1 MTREEFQQLLQT
13 GVVMLDGA
21 TGTNLQKAG
30 MPIGVCPEDWILENP
45 QVLVDLQQQFVAAGS
60 QIVYAPTFTGNRL
73 KLAEYG
79 LEDRLVEINQGL
91 VALSKKA
98 VQGKALVAGDMT
110 MTGQQLYPMGELT
123 FEELVDV
130 YKEQAKA
137 LYEGGA
143 DLFVVE
149 TMMSLQETR
158 ACVLA
163 IKDVCDL
170 PIMATLT
177 FEKDGRTLYG
187 TPPEV
192 GVVVLQSLGVD
203 AVGLNC
209 STGPADMVDVV
220 KKMYEYAEIPLIAKP
235 NAGLPELEGETTVY
249 KTTPEEFAKDGKLLI
264 DAGAHIVGGCCGTT
278 PDHMR
283 ALHEAVKELT
293 PKKPQP
299 IHTRV
304 LTSERQAVEIKL
316 DGPFQ
321 VIGERINPTGK
332 KKLQAELRAGK
343 LDLVRAM
350 AREQER
356 NGAAILDVNMG
367 TNGIDEKEMM
377 LKAIYEVTG
386 VSGLP
391 LSIDTSSP
399 EIMEAALRIYPGRA
413 LVNSISAETKK
424 REELLPVVKKYGAMF
439 IALPVSDAGIPKT
452 LEEKHAVLDELLQDA
467 YQHGFT
473 TEDIVV
479 DALVAT
485 VGAAPTAALDC
496 MATFAHCK
504 NDLSLATV
512 CGLSNISFGLP
523 DRKFVNATFL
533 AMSIASGLTMAI
545 ANPSQDLL
553 MNTAAAA
560 NMLMNREGSDL
571 AYIQRIQQFE
581 KKEAAAK
588 QKAQAELLAQQG
600 QQAATADA
608 LPGENAAADAK
619 AENPVFK
626 AVLEGEREA
635 VVPLSQA
642 ELAKGKAPDAIIND
656 LLIPA
661 ITRVGDLYDQQ
672 IYFLPQLI
680 ASANTMEKAIAY
692 LEPLIKKDENQA
704 PMATI
709 VIATVEG
716 DVHDIGKNLVGLMLR
731 NYGYKVI
738 DLGKDVPAGKI
749 IETALK
755 EKASVVGLSALM
767 TTTMMHMK
775 DVVAEAADKHYDGKI
790 IIGGAAVT
798 PSFSDEI
805 GADGY
810 SKDAAE
816 CVKLVGRLLS

>member
-1 MTREEFQQLLQT
+1 MTRDEFKQLLNT

-30 MPIGVCPEDWILENP
+30 MPIGVCPEAWILENP
-45 QVLVDLQQQFVAAGS
+45 QALLDLQRQFVAAGS

-91 VALSKKA
+91 IALSKKA

-110 MTGQQLYPMGELT
+110 MTGQQLYPMGELM
-123 FEELVDV
+123 FEDLVDV

-163 IKDVCDL
+163 IKETCDL

-187 TPPEV
+187 TTPEV

-209 STGPADMVDVV
+209 STGPADMVAVV
-220 KKMYEYAEIPLIAKP
+220 QKMYEYAKIPLIAKP
-235 NAGLPELEGETTVY
+235 NAGLPELEGDTTVY
-249 KTTPEEFAKDGKLLI
+249 KMTPAEFAKDGQLLI
-264 DAGAHIVGGCCGTT
+264 EAGAHIVGGCCGTT
-278 PDHMR
+278 PAHMQ
-283 ALHEAVKELT
+283 ALHEAVKDLT
-293 PKKPQP
+293 PKAPQP
-299 IHTRV
+299 SHHRV
-304 LTSERQAVEIKL
+304 LTSERQLTEIKL

-343 LDLVRAM
+343 LDLVRSM

-356 NGAAILDVNMG
+356 NGATVLDVNMG

-452 LEEKHAVLDELLQDA
+452 LTEKHAVLDELLQDA
-467 YQHGFT
+467 YDHGFT
-473 TEDIVV
+473 PDDIVV

-496 MATFAHCK
+496 MATFTHCK
-504 NDLSLATV
+504 QDLSLATV

-533 AMSIASGLTMAI
+533 AMAIASGLTMAI

-571 AYIQRIQQFE
+571 AYIQRMQYFD
-581 KKEAAAK
+581 KKEAAEK
-588 QKAQAELLAQQG
+588 KKAQAELLAQQNITLTDMD
-600 QQAATADA
+600 Q
-608 LPGENAAADAK
+608 PGEKDAADVK
-619 AENPVFK
+619 AENPVYK
-626 AVLEGEREA
+626 AVLEGERDS
-635 VVPLSQA
+635 VVDRAQE
-642 ELAKGKAPDAIIND
+642 ELAKGMAPDAIIND

-661 ITRVGDLYDQQ
+661 ITKVGDLYDQQ
-672 IYFLPQLI
+672 VYFLPQLI

-692 LEPLIKKDENQA
+692 LEPLIKKDDNQA

-716 DVHDIGKNLVGLMLR
+716 DVHDIGKNLVALMLR

-775 DVVAEAADKHYDGKI
+775 DVVAEAADKHYGGKI

-810 SKDAAE
+810 SKDAAD
-816 CVKLVGRLLS
+816 CVKLVSRLLS

>member
-1 MTREEFQQLLQT
+1 MTNEAFQRLLDR
-13 GVVMLDGA
+13 GVVVLDGA
-21 TGTNLQKAG
+21 TGTNLQQAG
-30 MPIGVCPEDWILENP
+30 MPIGVCPEQWILENR
-45 QVLVDLQQQFVAAGS
+45 QVMIDLQRKFIEAGTD
-60 QIVYAPTFTGNRL
+60 IVYAPTFTGNRL

-79 LEDRLVEINQGL
+79 LDQDLKAINEGL
-91 VALSKKA
+91 VAISKEA
-98 VQGKALVAGDMT
+98 AGDKALVAGDMT
-110 MTGQQLYPMGELT
+110 MTGRQLYPMGDLT
-123 FEELVDV
+123 FEELVTV
-130 YKEQAKA
+130 YKEQAKV
-137 LYEGGA
+137 LYEAGV

-163 IKDVCDL
+163 IKEVCDL

-187 TPPEV
+187 TPPEAA
-192 GVVVLQSLGVD
+192 VVVLEHLGVA

-209 STGPADMVDVV
+209 STGPADMVDTVRT
-220 KKMYEYAEIPLIAKP
+220 MYDYANIPIIAKP
-235 NAGLPELEGETTVY
+235 NAGLPELEGDKTVY
-249 KTTPEEFAKDGKLLI
+249 KTTPEEFAQDGCLLI
-264 DAGAHIVGGCCGTT
+264 EAGAHIVGGCCGTT
-278 PDHMR
+278 PAHMK
-283 ALHEAVKELT
+283 ALADAVKGLT
-293 PKKPQP
+293 PKVPKAG
-299 IHTRV
+299 HHRV
-304 LTSERQAVEIKL
+304 LASERQVLDIHL
-316 DGPFQ
+316 DGDFQ

-343 LDLVRAM
+343 LDLVRSM

-356 NGAAILDVNMG
+356 YGASILDVNMG

-413 LVNSISAETKK
+413 LVNSISCETEKY
-424 REELLPVVKKYGAMF
+424 ETLLPVVKKYGAMF
-439 IALPVSDAGIPKT
+439 IALPVSDEGIPKT
-452 LEEKHAVLDELLQDA
+452 LAEKHAVLDELLNHAYDA
-467 YQHGFT
+467 GFKP
-473 TEDIVV
+473 EDIVV

-496 MATFAHCK
+496 MATFSHCK
-504 NDLSLATV
+504 NDLGLATV

-523 DRKFVNATFL
+523 DRMYVNAAFL
-533 AMSIASGLTMAI
+533 SMAIASGLTMAI

-571 AYIQRIQQFE
+571 GYIRRMQYFD
-581 KKEAAAK
+581 KKEAEAK
-588 QKAQAELLAQQG
+588 RKQEAELLARHG
-600 QQAATADA
+600 ESATAA
-608 LPGENAAADAK
+608 SPGESEGTDEK
-619 AENPVFK
+619 PVSPVYQ
-626 AVLEGEREA
+626 AVLDGEKEA
-635 VVPLSQA
+635 IVALAQA
-642 ELAKGKAPDAIIND
+642 EMAKGTAPGAIID
-656 LLIPA
+656 EQLIPA
-661 ITRVGDLYDQQ
+661 ITEVGNLYDKQ

-680 ASANTMEKAIAY
+680 ASANTMETAIAY
-692 LEPLIKKDENQA
+692 LEPLIKKAPGQA
-704 PMATI
+704 EMATVI
-709 VIATVEG
+709 IATVEG

-749 IETALK
+749 IKTALCQ
-755 EKASVVGLSALM
+755 KASVVGLSALM

-775 DVVAEAADKHYDGKI
+775 DVIAEAADRHYDGKI

-810 SKDAAE
+810 SKDAAD
-816 CVKLVGRLLS
+816 CVKLVSRLLS

>member
-1 MTREEFQQLLQT
+1 MTRDEFKQLLNT

-30 MPIGVCPEDWILENP
+30 MPIGVCPEAWILENP
-45 QVLVDLQQQFVAAGS
+45 QALLDLQRQFVAAGS

-91 VALSKKA
+91 IALSKKA

-110 MTGQQLYPMGELT
+110 MTGQQLYPMGELR
-123 FEELVDV
+123 FEDLVDV

-163 IKDVCDL
+163 IKETCDL

-187 TPPEV
+187 TTPEV

-209 STGPADMVDVV
+209 STGPADMVAVV
-220 KKMYEYAEIPLIAKP
+220 QKMYEYAKIPLIAKP
-235 NAGLPELEGETTVY
+235 NAGLPELEGDTTVY
-249 KTTPEEFAKDGKLLI
+249 KMTPAEFAKDGQLLI
-264 DAGAHIVGGCCGTT
+264 EAGAHIVGGCCGTT
-278 PDHMR
+278 PAHMQ
-283 ALHEAVKELT
+283 ALHEAVKDLT
-293 PKKPQP
+293 PKAPQP
-299 IHTRV
+299 SHHRV
-304 LTSERQAVEIKL
+304 LTSERQLTEIKL

-343 LDLVRAM
+343 LDLVRSM

-356 NGAAILDVNMG
+356 NGATVLDVNMG

-452 LEEKHAVLDELLQDA
+452 LTEKHAVLDELLQDA
-467 YQHGFT
+467 YDHGFT
-473 TEDIVV
+473 PDDIIV

-496 MATFAHCK
+496 MATFTHCK
-504 NDLSLATV
+504 QDLSLATV

-533 AMSIASGLTMAI
+533 AMAIASGLTMAI

-571 AYIQRIQQFE
+571 AYIQRMQYFD
-581 KKEAAAK
+581 KKEAAEK
-588 QKAQAELLAQQG
+588 KKAQAELLAQQNITLTDTA
-600 QQAATADA
+600 QQ
-608 LPGENAAADAK
+608 PGEKDAADVK
-619 AENPVFK
+619 AENPVYK
-626 AVLEGEREA
+626 AVLEGERDS
-635 VVPLSQA
+635 VVDRAQG
-642 ELAKGKAPDAIIND
+642 ELAKGMAPDAIINE

-661 ITRVGDLYDQQ
+661 ITKVGDLYDQQ
-672 IYFLPQLI
+672 VYFLPQLI

-692 LEPLIKKDENQA
+692 LEPLIKKDDNQA

-775 DVVAEAADKHYDGKI
+775 DVVAEAADKHYGGKI

-816 CVKLVGRLLS
+816 CVKLVSRLLS

>member
-1 MTREEFQQLLQT
+1 
-13 GVVMLDGA
+13 MLDGA

-30 MPIGVCPEDWILENP
+30 MPIGVCPEQWILENRD
-45 QVLVDLQQQFVAAGS
+45 VMIDLQRHFVAAGT
-60 QIVYAPTFTGNRL
+60 QILYAPTFTGNRI

-79 LEDRLVEINQGL
+79 LDDRLTAINQGL
-91 VALSKKA
+91 VAISKEA
-98 VQGKALVAGDMT
+98 AQGKALVAGDMT
-110 MTGQQLYPMGELT
+110 MTGQQLYPMGDLT
-123 FEELVDV
+123 FEELVTV
-130 YKEQAKA
+130 YREQAQA
-137 LYEGGA
+137 LYDAGV

-158 ACVLA
+158 AAVLD
-163 IKDVCDL
+163 IKEVCDL

-187 TPPEV
+187 TPPEA
-192 GVVVLQSLGVD
+192 GVVVLQNLGVA

-209 STGPADMVDVV
+209 STGPADMVDMVR
-220 KKMYEYAEIPLIAKP
+220 KMYEYATIPLIAKP
-235 NAGLPELEGETTVY
+235 NAGLPELDGEKTVY
-249 KTTPEEFAKDGKLLI
+249 KTTPAEFAKDGKLLI
-264 DAGAHIVGGCCGTT
+264 EAGAHIVGGCCGTT
-278 PDHMR
+278 PEHMK
-283 ALHEAVKELT
+283 ALHDAVCHLT
-293 PKKPQP
+293 PKEPHAVHQ
-299 IHTRV
+299 RV
-304 LTSERQAVEIKL
+304 LASERQIAEIKL
-316 DGPFQ
+316 DGAFQ

-343 LDLVRAM
+343 LNLVRSM
-350 AREQER
+350 AREQEK

-413 LVNSISAETKK
+413 LVNSISCETEK
-424 REELLPVVKKYGAMF
+424 RKQLLPVVKKYGAMF
-439 IALPVSDAGIPKT
+439 IALPVSDKGIPKT
-452 LEEKHAVLDELLQDA
+452 IDEKHAVLDELLQDA
-467 YQHGFT
+467 YAHGFKP
-473 TEDIVV
+473 EDIVV

-485 VGAAPTAALDC
+485 VGAAPTSALDC
-496 MATFAHCK
+496 MATFSHCK
-504 NDLSLATV
+504 NDLGLATV

-523 DRKFVNATFL
+523 DRMYANATFL
-533 AMSIASGLTMAI
+533 SMAIASGLTMAI

-560 NMLMNREGSDL
+560 NMLMNKEGSDL
-571 AYIQRIQQFE
+571 AYIHRMQYFD
-581 KKEAAAK
+581 KKEAEKK
-588 QKAQAELLAQQG
+588 QREEAELLASHG
-600 QQAATADA
+600 TAAAAPTVT
-608 LPGENAAADAK
+608 PGESQS
-619 AENPVFK
+619 AEKGPVNPVFQ
-626 AVLEGEREA
+626 AVLEGENDS
-635 VVPLSQA
+635 VVALSQA
-642 ELAKGKAPDAIIND
+642 ELAKGTAPDAIIND

-661 ITRVGDLYDQQ
+661 ITKVGDLYDKQ

-680 ASANTMEKAIAY
+680 ASANTMETAIAY
-692 LEPLIKKDENQA
+692 LEPLIKKTPGQQE
-704 PMATI
+704 MATI

-749 IETALK
+749 IETALR

-816 CVKLVGRLLS
+816 CVKLVSRLLS